1 MLLEANTVT
10 VKEGTHKYGKVE
22 NKKEPC
28 GDGLEIEILV

>member
-22 NKKEPC
+22 NKKEPVEM
-28 GDGLEIEILV
+28 DEK